1 MMQIDPKNPM
11 PLYYQLYSMLKASI
25 TRGELSS
32 GDALPAERKLAD
44 IHNVSRITV
53 VKAIDLLEKDALV
66 ERQQGRGTFV
76 LAKQAKRTRTPT
88 LGFLAGGLIHPY
100 HYGIQM
106 GIAKVASQARVNL
119 NVLAHYH
126 TAYQTSTYE
135 LDELSSRIDGL
146 IVYPRGERDA
156 SFYQQL
162 SQRGLPL
169 VMVDR
174 YLTGIDADTV
184 TFDDEFTA
192 YHLTEILLQRGHR
205 RVAFVNYSEPDVSSS
220 RNRLQGFAKALQ
232 DRDLVV
238 SEDNVWLDLYAD
250 YLPLE
255 QSHSQTHLTQRLLDK
270 LEETKVTGLVA
281 INHDVAAR
289 LAYDLMLI
297 SSERAHLA
305 ATGGGDSDYN
315 LRVEVTA
322 FGHKHPADYSPFH
335 IAVAMQPGE
344 ALGKHAA
351 EMLLTRLNEP
361 DQPPHHE
368 RLPIEILHHVGSEV
382 NSRFFSPFNLDA
394 YTSNAS
400 LSASKSGVS
409 NASTS
414 ISSASSPSDA
424 IIHDSL
430 ERSKS

>member
-1 MMQIDPKNPM
+1 MQIDPQNPM
-11 PLYYQLYSMLKASI
+11 PLYYQLYSILKTSI
-25 TRGELSS
+25 ARGELAP

-53 VKAIDLLEKDALV
+53 VKAIDLLEKDTLV

-76 LAKQAKRTRTPT
+76 LAKHAQPTRTPT
-88 LGFLAGGLIHPY
+88 LGFLAGGLTHPY
-100 HYGIQM
+100 HHSIQM

-126 TAYQTSTYE
+126 TSHRTSTYE

-146 IVYPRGERDA
+146 IVYPKGEGDA
-156 SFYQQL
+156 SFYAQL

-174 YLTGIDADTV
+174 YLTGINADIV
-184 TFDDEFTA
+184 TFDDKLTS
-192 YHLTEILLQRGHR
+192 YHLTEILLQRGHT

-220 RNRLQGFAKALQ
+220 RNRLQGFANALHN
-232 DRDLVV
+232 RDLVV
-238 SEDNVWLDLYAD
+238 NEDNVWLDLYAD

-255 QSHSQTHLTQRLLDK
+255 QSRSQTHLTQRLLDK
-270 LEETKVTGLVA
+270 LEETRVTALVA

-305 ATGGGDSDYN
+305 ANGDGDSDYN
-315 LRVEVTA
+315 LRMEVTS

-335 IAVAMQPGE
+335 IAIAMQPGE
-344 ALGKHAA
+344 ALGKRAA
-351 EMLLTRLNEP
+351 ETLLARLQAP
-361 DQPPHHE
+361 DQSPHHE
-368 RLPIEILHHVGSEV
+368 RLPIEILHHGGHDLQ
-382 NSRFFSPFNLDA
+382 SRFFSPFNSDISPT
-394 YTSNAS
+394 TSP
-400 LSASKSGVS
+400 
-409 NASTS
+409 TS
-414 ISSASSPSDA
+414 SSPKSA
-424 IIHDSL
+424 QRDSF
-430 ERSKS
+430 ERSDS

>member
-1 MMQIDPKNPM
+1 MMQIDPQNPM
-11 PLYYQLYSMLKASI
+11 PLYYQLYSILKASI
-25 TRGELSS
+25 TRGELAP

-44 IHNVSRITV
+44 SHNISRITV
-53 VKAIDLLEKDALV
+53 VKAIDLLEKDTLV
-66 ERQQGRGTFV
+66 QRQQGRGTFV
-76 LAKQAKRTRTPT
+76 LAKQAKQARTLT

-106 GIAKVASQARVNL
+106 GIAKVASHARVNL

-126 TAYQTSTYE
+126 TSYQTSTYE

-156 SFYQQL
+156 SFYEQL
-162 SQRGLPL
+162 AQRGLPL

-192 YHLTEILLQRGHR
+192 YHLTEILLQRGHT

-232 DRDLVV
+232 NRDLVV

-270 LEETKVTGLVA
+270 LEETKVTALVA

-305 ATGGGDSDYN
+305 ATGNTGSDYT

-351 EMLLTRLNEP
+351 EMLLARLNKP

-382 NSRFFSPFNLDA
+382 NSRFFSPFNLDN
-394 YTSNAS
+394 YVPTDSSLPMSSSVAS
-400 LSASKSGVS
+400 QS
-409 NASTS
+409 STS
-414 ISSASSPSDA
+414 TAADSTPR
-424 IIHDSL
+424 DSL